1 MLVINILMKSPK
13 KAYLCPFGSLVLV
26 TLGTLQKQESF
37 QRVGQSI
44 SDSQMEQ
51 LQNQLDTF
59 RANLETFA
67 RLHRKDIQKD
77 PIFRMHF
84 QKMCGNIGVDP
95 LACKV
100 ELFAFV

>member
-1 MLVINILMKSPK
+1 
-13 KAYLCPFGSLVLV
+13 
-26 TLGTLQKQESF
+26 
-37 QRVGQSI
+37 
-44 SDSQMEQ
+44 MEQ
-51 LQNQLDTF
+51 LQSQLDTF

-77 PIFRMHF
+77 PVFRMHF

-100 ELFAFV
+100 ETLFFFFFCFSLWGGGSLVRYVQGRSATVAKLT

>member
-1 MLVINILMKSPK
+1 
-13 KAYLCPFGSLVLV
+13 
-26 TLGTLQKQESF
+26 
-37 QRVGQSI
+37 
-44 SDSQMEQ
+44 MEQ
-51 LQNQLDTF
+51 LQSQLDTF

-95 LACKV
+95 LACNV
-100 ELFAFV
+100 GTLLFACRCGFFFLVRLAYVAD